1 MADEEANVEQE
12 NEEVSLEPC
21 NHQSKTLVSSV
32 RTRMELSFAKQCLR
46 RASRCN
52 HEHSPAS
59 DAIMLGCSSW
69 TSQRVLRV
77 RKLQWQLRKQS
88 KRLRKRSAKYSAL
101 QDLKI
106 PSYGRTTAHSAHVTC
121 LHGRNRRSIAS

>member
-21 NHQSKTLVSSV
+21 NYQSKNLVSPV
-32 RTRMELSFAKQCLR
+32 RIRMDLSFAKQCLSPCL
-46 RASRCN
+46 AIYS
-52 HEHSPAS
+52 HEHIPATN
-59 DAIMLGCSSW
+59 ATMLGCSSW

-88 KRLRKRSAKYSAL
+88 KRLRKRSAEYCAL

-106 PSYGRTTAHSAHVTC
+106 PFYEQTTAHSAHVTC
-121 LHGRNRRSIAS
+121 LHNRI

>member
-21 NHQSKTLVSSV
+21 NYQSKNLVSPV
-32 RTRMELSFAKQCLR
+32 RIRMDLSFAKQCLSPCL
-46 RASRCN
+46 AIYS
-52 HEHSPAS
+52 HEHSPATN
-59 DAIMLGCSSW
+59 ATMLGCSSW

-88 KRLRKRSAKYSAL
+88 KRLRKRSAEYCAL
-101 QDLKI
+101 QDLK
-106 PSYGRTTAHSAHVTC
+106 SYSM
-121 LHGRNRRSIAS
+121 NRQQRILLMSPVCIAGVGGA